1 VFSLG
6 DVAETGGPKMARAG
20 FVQAGIVQRN
30 ILALINR
37 APLKDYNPIS
47 IEGLLKL
54 SLGKV
59 YSKI

>member
-1 VFSLG
+1 
-6 DVAETGGPKMARAG
+6 MARAG